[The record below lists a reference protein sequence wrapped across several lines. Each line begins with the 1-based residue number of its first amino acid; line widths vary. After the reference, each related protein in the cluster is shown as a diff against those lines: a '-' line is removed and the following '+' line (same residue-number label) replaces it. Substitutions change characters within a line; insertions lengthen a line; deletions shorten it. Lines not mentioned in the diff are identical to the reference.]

1 MEQFKYCPFTRATS
15 GNISACICERCAWYV
30 RDCCAMVDIADSL
43 AHIAINT
50 VEQE

>member
-15 GNISACICERCAWYV
+15 GNIGACTCERCAWYI
-30 RDCCAMVDIADSL
+30 RGCCAMVDIADSL

-50 VEQE
+50 VEQD